1 MKNLSSQGGRG
12 GACVR
17 PARGRAGEWGAGASG
32 AGPADRSRAAGAW
45 GHGGAAAGARGHG
58 GGGAGRS
65 ALGAQVGA
73 AGVANLDKALGRR
86 EFGDW
91 GRGLE
96 FWWAG
101 PLPGVR
107 PSGTRQRL
115 LCWEPHLAPG
125 KLIFFS
131 YFWPHFF
138 LELSYSN

>member
-1 MKNLSSQGGRG
+1 MGARRRGGGGAGPRRRVGGAGRSALGGVRATRTRASGGVEGGRG
-12 GACVR
+12 GSCW
-17 PARGRAGEWGAGASG
+17 PEQS
-32 AGPADRSRAAGAW
+32 
-45 GHGGAAAGARGHG
+45 G

-73 AGVANLDKALGRR
+73 GGVANLDKALGRR

-107 PSGTRQRL
+107 P
-115 LCWEPHLAPG
+115 
-125 KLIFFS
+125 
-131 YFWPHFF
+131 
-138 LELSYSN
+138 